1 MPVERTSAGSPA
13 HRIGGKSSRVLT
25 PAQACGVA
33 AVGLAALENLL
44 VALTASRPRRRGNRC
59 EGSREAAEGE
69 EALRLAVAPILRHLK
84 SAAAALAETS
94 EPAGE
99 RPTDVLELL
108 TREQRAMVR
117 VWIEKNRRIAER
129 RP

>member
-84 SAAAALAETS
+84 SARVRPRFITVSGDRLRGSGGAAVHC
-94 EPAGE
+94 
-99 RPTDVLELL
+99 RLL
-108 TREQRAMVR
+108 VQLR
-117 VWIEKNRRIAER
+117 
-129 RP
+129 